1 LSSAELSHPDVTANR
16 RARRLASACRAIAGW
31 ALLLLAAT
39 PAAAQVS
46 DEDHLQAVLNQALE
60 TERSGVEIPWSND
73 DTGTRGTILI
83 ERTFYLDPNAPC
95 RDYRRTEQAPGDQTL
110 VIRGTGCRVGEND
123 WTLDERAPV
132 REIATPPGEPPVPG
146 GTAAAPS
153 CPPVELPNV
162 VRVPCTKPVPFADY
176 TMPSKAEL

>member
-1 LSSAELSHPDVTANR
+1 MGS
-16 RARRLASACRAIAGW
+16 RAAW

-46 DEDHLQAVLNQALE
+46 DEDYLQSVLNQVLE
-60 TERSGVEIPWSND
+60 TERSGVDIPWSNE
-73 DTGTRGTILI
+73 DTGTRGTIVI

-95 RDYRRTEQAPGDQTL
+95 RDYRRTEQGPGGQTL
-110 VIRGTGCRVGEND
+110 VIRGTGCRVADND

-132 REIATPPGEPPVPG
+132 REIATPLPGEPPGPG
-146 GTAAAPS
+146 PTEVAPS